1 MRRALACACVRV
13 VCVFVK
19 GKGVADWV
27 LRKIFELLDER
38 AESGTHHHT
47 REGEGQARHR
57 SRIWKKFTRSFLD
70 LAFKFLNKYA
80 AKNNVKKSSRT
91 AGKLRG

>member
-1 MRRALACACVRV
+1 MSYWMSEQNLGPITTPEKEKARPGTDLE
-13 VCVFVK
+13 F
-19 GKGVADWV
+19 GKNLQD
-27 LRKIFELLDER
+27 
-38 AESGTHHHT
+38 
-47 REGEGQARHR
+47 
-57 SRIWKKFTRSFLD
+57 FLD

>member
-1 MRRALACACVRV
+1 MSEQNLGPITTLSEKEKARPGTDLE
-13 VCVFVK
+13 F
-19 GKGVADWV
+19 GKNLQD
-27 LRKIFELLDER
+27 
-38 AESGTHHHT
+38 
-47 REGEGQARHR
+47 
-57 SRIWKKFTRSFLD
+57 FLD

>member
-38 AESGTHHHT
+38 AEQNLGTPITHHRPGT
-47 REGEGQARHR
+47 DLEFGKYLQD
-57 SRIWKKFTRSFLD
+57 FLD

>member
-1 MRRALACACVRV
+1 MRRALACACVSV

-38 AESGTHHHT
+38 AEPKKHHLPGTDLEFG
-47 REGEGQARHR
+47 RQ
-57 SRIWKKFTRSFLD
+57 KFTRFPGFGL
-70 LAFKFLNKYA
+70 
-80 AKNNVKKSSRT
+80 
-91 AGKLRG
+91 

>member
-47 REGEGQARHR
+47 REGEGQARPGTDLEFGKNLQEV
-57 SRIWKKFTRSFLD
+57 SWIWP
-70 LAFKFLNKYA
+70 LNF
-80 AKNNVKKSSRT
+80 
-91 AGKLRG
+91 